1 MKKVQLNFY
10 FNKFNLL
17 KKIVKL
23 KNSENL
29 VDEQKKLFSEN
40 NTKNTFKNKKKNIRL
55 LVQKVDKN
63 FSKKK
68 KN

>member
-1 MKKVQLNFY
+1 MNFY

-63 FSKKK
+63 FSKK
-68 KN
+68 

>member
-63 FSKKK
+63 FSKK
-68 KN
+68 